1 MLTLFR
7 IRVWMSVRILDKLT
21 NSILGR
27 PSATAGVHS
36 DLEDVLEELAQSS
49 EDRRT
54 DCLIASHNVVSI
66 INDIITKL
74 YDWKIFTVSAVE
86 ERLRDLEAWKR
97 SLPESL
103 RAPPPAANATST
115 PGSEHSRGS
124 TTQGAIGNL
133 HVSCLYYFA
142 VTLATRP
149 ILMSTLATRPSNNDS
164 RSNMSAACLDAAM
177 FLVQV
182 CVEARDA
189 GVLHGNMCILK

>member
-1 MLTLFR
+1 
-7 IRVWMSVRILDKLT
+7 MSVRILDKLT

-36 DLEDVLEELAQSS
+36 DLDDVLEELAHSS

-103 RAPPPAANATST
+103 RAAPPTNTAATTST
-115 PGSEHSRGS
+115 PGSEHSRHS
-124 TTQGAIGNL
+124 TTHSAIGNL

-149 ILMSTLATRPSNNDS
+149 ILMSTLATRPSHGDS
-164 RSNMSAACLDAAM
+164 RSNLSAACLDAAM
-177 FLVQV
+177 FLVQI